1 MKGPVAAGLPPAAS
15 LAFAVVE
22 AAMTALSAA
31 DATPI
36 ALSQKT
42 KHLRSRIMSNKLF
55 NNLAQAALALL
66 CLGTT
71 IAETNAGSFTR
82 GCAARD
88 LQILMLIEYSE
99 DANSISQQKVTQAIE
114 TMMHAP
120 IVCHEGRVVD
130 ALKIYDAIAQTFT
143 SDSVLP
149 APTH

>member
-1 MKGPVAAGLPPAAS
+1 MSDK
-15 LAFAVVE
+15 
-22 AAMTALSAA
+22 LS
-31 DATPI
+31 
-36 ALSQKT
+36 
-42 KHLRSRIMSNKLF
+42 

-66 CLGTT
+66 CLGAT

-114 TMMHAP
+114 TMMHAR

-143 SDSVLP
+143 FDPVLP

>member
-1 MKGPVAAGLPPAAS
+1 MSDK
-15 LAFAVVE
+15 
-22 AAMTALSAA
+22 LS
-31 DATPI
+31 
-36 ALSQKT
+36 
-42 KHLRSRIMSNKLF
+42 

-66 CLGTT
+66 CLGAT